1 MSVIGLEGALRT
13 CKVDTGWASR
23 IQSDRFENPNLMVC
37 PVWNG
42 RDLAGRPAC
51 ADSFYTKRAGCNSA
65 LDRVDVENAQRPQYM
80 EYINLDAAGIY
91 ADIYKDNMFFQDSG
105 DNYQMLQNV
114 DKITGSFGYVPNGGN
129 VISNCAMYQ
138 QKQGPPLTGYQEAQG
153 QIQHPSQHPSGTP
166 SGRGM
171 GGPQGATAR
180 ATRTATRSGGRGGT
194 PAGPP
199 QGMGGRG
206 GPTGPRRVMGGR
218 GGSTRTPAGP
228 RQGTGA
234 GRGPTRQGPRGATGQ
249 GPLGA
254 AVQGQGPLGAAG
266 RPPRAG
272 FNGQRRS

>member
-153 QIQHPSQHPSGTP
+153 QMRHPSQHHSGTP

-171 GGPQGATAR
+171 GGPQGATGH
-180 ATRTATRSGGRGGT
+180 ATRAATRSGGPTPARGTRGGPPLRGTPALGGGDQGRRGQPGTRRPSLRGTPTGQPGTRRPSLRGT
-194 PAGPP
+194 PAGQPTL
-199 QGMGGRG
+199 GMGGQGG
-206 GPTGPRRVMGGR
+206 GPPTGNGFRRQ
-218 GGSTRTPAGP
+218 
-228 RQGTGA
+228 RQ
-234 GRGPTRQGPRGATGQ
+234 
-249 GPLGA
+249 
-254 AVQGQGPLGAAG
+254 
-266 RPPRAG
+266 
-272 FNGQRRS
+272 S